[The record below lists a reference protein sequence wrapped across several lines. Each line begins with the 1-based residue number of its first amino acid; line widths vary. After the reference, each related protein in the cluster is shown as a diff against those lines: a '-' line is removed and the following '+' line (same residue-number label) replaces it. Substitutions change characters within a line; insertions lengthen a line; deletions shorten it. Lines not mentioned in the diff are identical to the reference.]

1 MAFGLL
7 YDFLM
12 GQSINA
18 YEYFGAHFTKFN
30 NKDGVIFRVYAPMA
44 RSVSVIG
51 TFNSWQ
57 RNRGMMNKVD
67 DSGVFELFVE
77 AVNNYDEYKYSIE
90 GADGVIR
97 DKQDPFAFLSE
108 FRPQT

>member
-18 YEYFGAHFTKFN
+18 YEYFGAHFTKLN

-44 RSVSVIG
+44 KEVCVIG
-51 TFNSWQ
+51 EFNNWNPGSHL
-57 RNRGMMNKVD
+57 MKKID
-67 DSGVFELFVE
+67 DSGVYER
-77 AVNNYDEYKYSIE
+77 S
-90 GADGVIR
+90 R
-97 DKQDPFAFLSE
+97 
-108 FRPQT
+108 